1 MYIWSNL
8 PTHENIVKFEGFI
21 MDQKLP
27 SIVSRWAVGGT
38 VNEYL
43 SKNHQNPD
51 LNLKRLV
58 SKFCDVSPKNKTFNI
73 TR

>member
-1 MYIWSNL
+1 
-8 PTHENIVKFEGFI
+8 